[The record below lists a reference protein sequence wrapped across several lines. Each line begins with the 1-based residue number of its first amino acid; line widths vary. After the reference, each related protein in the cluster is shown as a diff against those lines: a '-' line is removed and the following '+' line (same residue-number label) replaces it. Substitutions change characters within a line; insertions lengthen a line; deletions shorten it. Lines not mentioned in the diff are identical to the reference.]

1 MDLFIQGIKS
11 DISLELPEVEK
22 FYQEYKEL
30 NTVFIENENK
40 YEDVL
45 TNYGTEDLKFA
56 LGFLSSIYKNIEKQG
71 YQVIN
76 AVFDATERYGEYEL
90 SVFYGNRILEKYSE
104 ASAEDILIRIET
116 LRRVLSALLNL
127 DDKLFFSEYL
137 IKYTKELENLLS
149 LYPSYIKEIY
159 SHISD
164 WYQFMY
170 FYSLTITGD
179 DEKAFGFLLKS
190 YQIRKHMLEEGMSDI
205 ITGNNILYIANI
217 IGLYSQLKDTIL
229 SLAFS
234 PEEYVEEFLKEVKQ
248 LKSALDKKPS
258 RKEFFLKGY
267 FRRYYNELLTNIY
280 VLGFH
285 DEHREIIEVFPE
297 IVNKDHLIMVEI
309 DKLFKE
315 IGEKEPEEIR
325 KKVSSLKREID
336 ILFNNIS
343 RSKQEQ
349 ILYLYYNLLIEIEE
363 NLENLL
369 QEIKTVKEKKFRSSL
384 LFDMLQIKVFLKQ
397 EKTEEARDIALKV
410 REKAIIENNR
420 FIIDA
425 VNRILDEIN

>member
-1 MDLFIQGIKS
+1 MDFFIQGVKS
-11 DISLELPEVEK
+11 DISLELPELEK

-30 NTVFIENENK
+30 NAVFIENENK
-40 YEDVL
+40 YDDVL

-90 SVFYGNRILEKYSE
+90 SVFYGNRILEKYGKTSTE
-104 ASAEDILIRIET
+104 NILIRIET
-116 LRRVLSALLNL
+116 LRRILSALLNL

-137 IKYTKELENLLS
+137 IKYTTELENLFS

-170 FYSLTITGD
+170 FYALTILGD
-179 DEKAFGFLLKS
+179 NEKAFGFLLKS
-190 YQIRKHMLEEGMSDI
+190 YEVRKYMLKENMSDI
-205 ITGNNILYIANI
+205 ITGNTILYIANI
-217 IGLYSQLKDTIL
+217 IGLYSQLKDTLL

-234 PEEYVEEFLKEVKQ
+234 PEEYVEEFLKEVKE
-248 LKSALDKKPS
+248 LKTTLDNKPS
-258 RKEFFLKGY
+258 RREFFLKGY
-267 FRRYYNELLTNIY
+267 FRKYYNELLTNIY

-285 DEHREIIEVFPE
+285 EEHREIIEAFPE
-297 IVNKDHLIMVEI
+297 IVNKDHLIMIEI
-309 DKLFKE
+309 DKIFKE
-315 IGEKEPEEIR
+315 LDEKEPEEV
-325 KKVSSLKREID
+325 KGKLSSLKREID
-336 ILFNNIS
+336 ILFNNIPK
-343 RSKQEQ
+343 SKQEQ
-349 ILYLYYNLLIEIEE
+349 ILYLFYNLLIEIEE
-363 NLENLL
+363 NLDNLL
-369 QEIKTVKEKKFRSSL
+369 EEIKKVKEKKFKESL
-384 LFDMLQIKVFLKQ
+384 LFDMLRIKILLKQ
-397 EKTEEARDIALKV
+397 ERREDAKDIALKV
-410 REKAIIENNR
+410 KEKAIIKNNR